1 MRGPPLHTNKP
12 VRGRRRAEDTSLL
25 TAARNQD
32 SDGRRRATKRRFTA
46 STSQKAGLALAAT
59 GIIALA
65 AVPTAQAVSGNEDLS
80 GVSAASTSSAPVTAA
95 QDSEMKFERIEVTSK
110 AAPEQKAEP
119 KTEVKAASIEKT
131 DDAKDKPKAEP
142 KKESKAASKET
153 AASGLA
159 SPVAELNQSSGFG
172 YRINP
177 VTGAAGEFHNG
188 SDYALACGTD
198 VKAAAAGKVVEASSS
213 AVGYGNR
220 IVIEHADGMKTT
232 YNHLQSIGIS
242 QGQKVSAGD
251 SIADLGTTG
260 NSTGCH
266 LHFEVVV
273 GGEEVDPAKFL

>member
-1 MRGPPLHTNKP
+1 LQTNKP

-25 TAARNQD
+25 TAVRNQD
-32 SDGRRRATKRRFTA
+32 GEGRRRAPKRRFS

-59 GIIALA
+59 GIVALA
-65 AVPTAQAVSGNEDLS
+65 AVPTAQAVSGHEDLS
-80 GVSAASTSSAPVTAA
+80 AVSAASTSSAPVTAA

-119 KTEVKAASIEKT
+119 KTEVKAASVEKA

-142 KKESKAASKET
+142 KKESKPAPKDT

-159 SPVAELNQSSGFG
+159 SPVADLNQSSGFG

-198 VKAAAAGKVVEASSS
+198 VKAAGAGKVVEASSS

-220 IVIEHADGMKTT
+220 IVIEHGDGMKTT
-232 YNHLQSIGIS
+232 YSHLQSIGVS
-242 QGQKVSAGD
+242 QGQQVSSGD

-273 GGEEVDPAKFL
+273 DGEEVDPAKYL

>member
-1 MRGPPLHTNKP
+1 MQTNKP

-25 TAARNQD
+25 TAVRNQD
-32 SDGRRRATKRRFTA
+32 GEGRRRASKRRF
-46 STSQKAGLALAAT
+46 SSSSQKAGLALAAT

-65 AVPTAQAVSGNEDLS
+65 AVPTAQAVSGHEDLS
-80 GVSAASTSSAPVTAA
+80 TVSAASTSSAPVTAA

-110 AAPEQKAEP
+110 AAPERKGEP
-119 KTEVKAASIEKT
+119 KTEVKAASVEKS
-131 DDAKDKPKAEP
+131 DDAKDKPKKA
-142 KKESKAASKET
+142 SKSAPKET

-159 SPVAELNQSSGFG
+159 SPVADLKQSSGFG

-220 IVIEHADGMKTT
+220 IVIDHGDGMKTT
-232 YNHLQSIGIS
+232 YNHLQSIGVS
-242 QGQKVSAGD
+242 QGQQVSSGD

-273 GGEEVDPAKFL
+273 DGAEVDPAKYL

>member
-1 MRGPPLHTNKP
+1 MQTNKP

-25 TAARNQD
+25 TAVRNHD
-32 SDGRRRATKRRFTA
+32 SEGRRRASKRRFS

-65 AVPTAQAVSGNEDLS
+65 AVPTAQAVSGHEDLS
-80 GVSAASTSSAPVTAA
+80 TVSAASTSSAPVTAA
-95 QDSEMKFERIEVTSK
+95 QDSDLKFERIEVTSK

-119 KTEVKAASIEKT
+119 KTEVKAASVEKA
-131 DDAKDKPKAEP
+131 DEAKEKPKAEP
-142 KKESKAASKET
+142 KKESKPAPKET

-159 SPVAELNQSSGFG
+159 SPVADLNQSSGFG

-188 SDYALACGTD
+188 SDYALECGTD

-213 AVGYGNR
+213 AAGYGNR
-220 IVIEHADGMKTT
+220 IVIEHGDGMKTT
-232 YNHLQSIGIS
+232 YNHLQSIGVS
-242 QGQKVSAGD
+242 QGQQVSTGD

-273 GGEEVDPAKFL
+273 DGAEVDPAKYL

>member
-1 MRGPPLHTNKP
+1 LHTNKP
-12 VRGRRRAEDTSLL
+12 VRGRRRADDTSLL
-25 TAARNQD
+25 NAGRNHE
-32 SDGRRRATKRRFTA
+32 SEGRRRALKRRFGA
-46 STSQKAGLALAAT
+46 SASQKAGLALAAT

-65 AVPTAQAVSGNEDLS
+65 AVPTAQAVGGNEDPS
-80 GVSAASTSSAPVTAA
+80 SFRAASIASAPVTAA
-95 QDSEMKFERIEVTSK
+95 EDKEMKFERIEVTSK

-119 KTEVKAASIEKT
+119 EAEVKAASVGK
-131 DDAKDKPKAEP
+131 ADKPKAEPQKAEP
-142 KKESKAASKET
+142 KKESKPAPKET
-153 AASGLA
+153 AAASGLA

-198 VKAAAAGKVVEASSS
+198 VKAAATGKVVEASSS
-213 AVGYGNR
+213 AGGYGNR
-220 IVIEHADGMKTT
+220 IVIEHGDGMKTT
-232 YNHLQSIGIS
+232 YNHLQSIGVS
-242 QGQKVSAGD
+242 QGQQVSTGD

-273 GGEEVDPAKFL
+273 DGAEVDPAKYL

>member
-1 MRGPPLHTNKP
+1 MHTNKP

-25 TAARNQD
+25 TAVRNQD
-32 SDGRRRATKRRFTA
+32 SEGRRRASKRRFS

-80 GVSAASTSSAPVTAA
+80 TVSAASTSSAPVTVA

-110 AAPEQKAEP
+110 AAPKQKAEP
-119 KTEVKAASIEKT
+119 KTEVKAASAEKA
-131 DDAKDKPKAEP
+131 DAA
-142 KKESKAASKET
+142 KKT
-153 AASGLA
+153 TASGLA
-159 SPVAELNQSSGFG
+159 APVADLNESSGFG

-220 IVIEHADGMKTT
+220 IVIEHGDGMKTT
-232 YNHLQSIGIS
+232 YNHLQSIGINK
-242 QGQKVSAGD
+242 GQQVSAGD
-251 SIADLGTTG
+251 SIADLGTSG

-273 GGEEVDPAKFL
+273 DGKEVDPAKYF

>member
-1 MRGPPLHTNKP
+1 MHTNKP

-25 TAARNQD
+25 TAVRNQD
-32 SDGRRRATKRRFTA
+32 SEGRRRASKGRFS

-80 GVSAASTSSAPVTAA
+80 TVSAASTSSAPVTAA

-110 AAPEQKAEP
+110 AGPEQKAEP
-119 KTEVKAASIEKT
+119 KTEVKAASVE
-131 DDAKDKPKAEP
+131 KAEP
-142 KKESKAASKET
+142 KKEAKPAAKKT

-159 SPVAELNQSSGFG
+159 SPVADLNESSGFG

-220 IVIEHADGMKTT
+220 IVIEHGDGMKTT
-232 YNHLQSIGIS
+232 YNHLQSIGINK
-242 QGQKVSAGD
+242 GQKVSAGD
-251 SIADLGTTG
+251 SIADLGTSG

-273 GGEEVDPAKFL
+273 DGKEVDPAKYF

>member
-1 MRGPPLHTNKP
+1 MHTNKP
-12 VRGRRRAEDTSLL
+12 ARGRRRATDTSLP
-25 TAARNQD
+25 TAVRNHD
-32 SDGRRRATKRRFTA
+32 SEGRRASKRRFSATA
-46 STSQKAGLALAAT
+46 SQKAGLALAAT

-65 AVPTAQAVSGNEDLS
+65 AVPTAQAVSGNEDLNAA
-80 GVSAASTSSAPVTAA
+80 SAASISSAPVTAA

-110 AAPEQKAEP
+110 AAPEQKGEP
-119 KTEVKAASIEKT
+119 KTEVKAASVE
-131 DDAKDKPKAEP
+131 KAEP
-142 KKESKAASKET
+142 KKESKPAPKKT

-159 SPVAELNQSSGFG
+159 SPVADLNQSSGFG

-198 VKAAAAGKVVEASSS
+198 VKAAAAGKIVEASSS
-213 AVGYGNR
+213 AAGYGNR
-220 IVIEHADGMKTT
+220 IVIEHSNGMKTT
-232 YNHLQSIGIS
+232 YNHLQSIDVS
-242 QGQKVSAGD
+242 QGERVSAGA

-273 GGEEVDPAKFL
+273 DGAEVDPAKYL